1 MLAYVLRKLLYMPLI
16 LMGVILI
23 TFLLFFVVTSPEAL
37 ARLRVGSKASQQQV
51 CEWMAANGYIEWTD
65 AGRAKRAAPPERTED
80 SADTEQGRVFEEG
93 QDFVRTGRL
102 VLFGRF
108 LRDILLFD
116 YGMDRRDRPVARVLY
131 EGMWASLALTVPAFL
146 IAELLGVFFG
156 LIAAMY
162 RQTRIDHVL
171 VISAILIMSVNSIA
185 LYMFG
190 QKFLAAEWNYFPVIG
205 YGDGLNAARYLAL
218 PILLYVFISYG
229 EQLRFNRIVM
239 LDETNQDY
247 VRTARAKG
255 LNENTVLFKHVLRN
269 TLIPLITRW
278 VVAIP
283 SLYLGALVLESFF
296 GIPGLGYLTVDAIAN
311 SDVNIVRATVV
322 LGSITFMLAN
332 LLSDVLYAVAD
343 PRVKLS

>member
-16 LMGVILI
+16 LMGVIVI
-23 TFLLFFVVTSPEAL
+23 TFILFFLVTSPEAL
-37 ARLRVGSKASQQQV
+37 ARHRVGEKASQQQV
-51 CEWMAANGYIEWTD
+51 LEWMAVNGYIEWTD
-65 AGRAKRAAPPERTED
+65 AGRAKREAELERTED
-80 SADTEQGRVFEEG
+80 EFDKELGKSFDDGV
-93 QDFVRTGRL
+93 DYKRTSSL
-102 VLFGRF
+102 ILFGRYI
-108 LRDILLFD
+108 RDIARFD
-116 YGMDRRDRPVARVLY
+116 YGMDRRDRPVTRVLY
-131 EGMWASLALTVPAFL
+131 EGMWASLALTLPAFL

-162 RQTRIDHVL
+162 RQTKIDHVL
-171 VISAILIMSVNSIA
+171 VISAILIASINNIA
-185 LYMFG
+185 LYMYG
-190 QKFLAAEWNYFPVIG
+190 QKFLAAEWNYFPVSG
-205 YGDGLNAARYLAL
+205 YGDGFNAVRYLML

-229 EQLRFNRIVM
+229 DQLRFNRIVM

-255 LNENTVLFKHVLRN
+255 LNENSVLFKHVLRN

-283 SLYLGALVLESFF
+283 TLYLGALVLESFF

>member
-1 MLAYVLRKLLYMPLI
+1 MLAYVLRKLAYMPLI

-37 ARLRVGSKASQQQV
+37 ARMRVGSKASQQQV
-51 CEWMAANGYIEWTD
+51 CEWMATNGYITWTEE
-65 AGRAKRAAPPERTED
+65 GRAKRAAPPEKTPD
-80 SADTEQGRVFEEG
+80 AADTEQGKVFEEG
-93 QDFVRTGRL
+93 KDFTRTSNL
-102 VLFGRF
+102 TLFGRY
-108 LRDILLFD
+108 LSDLARFD
-116 YGMDRRDRPVARVLY
+116 YGMDRRDRKVTAVLY
-131 EGMWASLALTVPAFL
+131 EGMWASLALTVPAFF
-146 IAELLGVFFG
+146 IAEILGVFFG

-162 RQTRIDHVL
+162 RQTRIDHALVL
-171 VISAILIMSVNSIA
+171 SAILIMSVNSIA

-190 QKFLAAEWNYFPVIG
+190 QKFLAAEWNYFPVTG
-205 YGDGLNAARYLAL
+205 FGEGLNAARYLIL

-255 LNENTVLFKHVLRN
+255 LDENTVLFKHVLRN

>member
-1 MLAYVLRKLLYMPLI
+1 MPFIML
-16 LMGVILI
+16 GVIVI
-23 TFLLFFVVTSPEAL
+23 TFTLFFMVATPEAL
-37 ARLRVGSKASQQQV
+37 ARHNVGDKASQQQV
-51 CEWMAANGYIEWTD
+51 FEWMAANGYITWTD
-65 AGRAKRAAPPERTED
+65 TGEAKRAAPDPAGSTGKVFLDGEDFERTGYL
-80 SADTEQGRVFEEG
+80 T
-93 QDFVRTGRL
+93 
-102 VLFGRF
+102 LFGHY
-108 LRDILLFD
+108 LRDLATFD
-116 YGMDRRDRPVARVLY
+116 YGLDRRDRKVTTVLY
-131 EGMWASLALTVPAFL
+131 DGMWASLALTVPAFL

-162 RQTRIDHVL
+162 RQTKIDHVL
-171 VISAILIMSVNSIA
+171 VVSAILIMSVNSIA

-190 QKFLAAEWNYFPVIG
+190 QKFLAAEWNYFPVSG
-205 YGDGLNAARYLAL
+205 YGDGFNAIRYLLL
-218 PILLYVFISYG
+218 PILLYVFIAYG

-283 SLYLGALVLESFF
+283 ALYLGALVLESYFT
-296 GIPGLGYLTVDAIAN
+296 IPGLGYLTVDAIAN
-311 SDVNIVRATVV
+311 SDVNIVRAIVV
-322 LGSITFMLAN
+322 LGAVSFMLAN